1 MPLDLPLLFCM
12 MRPLFLS
19 EVFYRKR
26 NIMNP
31 AVVKISQEQ
40 CSHEIPAFGI
50 GDTVNVHVRI
60 KEGAKERTQQYSGI
74 VIARNGSGVTESITV
89 RRIAFGEGV
98 ERVFPLQS
106 PNIAKIDVVR
116 RGKVRRAKLYYLRKL
131 AGKKARIK
139 ERRV

>member
-1 MPLDLPLLFCM
+1 
-12 MRPLFLS
+12 
-19 EVFYRKR
+19 
-26 NIMNP
+26 MNP

-40 CSHEIPAFGI
+40 CSHEFPVFSI

-60 KEGAKERTQQYSGI
+60 KEGAKERVQHYSGV
-74 VIARNGSGVTESITV
+74 VIARNGSGAAESITV